1 MLHARTNSINSE
13 HVSINLQRHRSA
25 RARTTQPIGNLSMRQ
40 PAALRAK
47 TRKGLAVKNVLE
59 ELQVLFSSLFFIF
72 FFSFLLFV
80 CLFTGRQIRS
90 RTRTRM
96 GLGRLVLQTIVGVSL
111 ADQLHGHSL
120 LPPSCACMLC

>member
-72 FFSFLLFV
+72 FFSFLFFCLFV
-80 CLFTGRQIRS
+80 CLRAVKS
-90 RTRTRM
+90 AA
-96 GLGRLVLQTIVGVSL
+96 VLALEWVWVVWFFKR
-111 ADQLHGHSL
+111 
-120 LPPSCACMLC
+120 